1 MYNPVQPISILEYL
15 QSLMNAASI
24 KLPDPNQDR
33 FLREPEVL
41 RMTALSRSAMYRRI
55 KDGTF
60 PKHFKIGGHY
70 KMWSLNEVQR
80 WMGARRT
87 QPK

>member
-60 PKHFKIGGHY
+60 PKHFKIGGP
-70 KMWSLNEVQR
+70 LQDVVTQR
-80 WMGARRT
+80 SSTLDGSKKNTA
-87 QPK
+87 